1 MGYCKIK
8 SLILR
13 EQYYI
18 DIFTPPYNI
27 LQTTGNRLRKTHNKE
42 SLIKISIS
50 KLGLNNPM
58 YEVNYSEIIKV
69 TMNISK
75 KIYLTYN

>member
-1 MGYCKIK
+1 LGYCEIK
-8 SLILR
+8 DLILR

-27 LQTTGNRLRKTHNKE
+27 LETAGSRLRKTHNKE
-42 SLIKISIS
+42 SLVKMSIS

-58 YEVNYSEIIKV
+58 YGVNHSEIIKV
-69 TMNISK
+69 TISK
-75 KIYLTYN
+75 KGIPYL